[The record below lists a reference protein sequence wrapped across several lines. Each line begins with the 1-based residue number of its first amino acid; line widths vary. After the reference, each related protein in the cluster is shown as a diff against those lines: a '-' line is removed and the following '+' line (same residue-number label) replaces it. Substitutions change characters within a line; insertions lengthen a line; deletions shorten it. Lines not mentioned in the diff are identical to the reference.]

1 MSPELP
7 GTGKHINP
15 NPVELASMHP
25 EADKARLRR
34 EENATDAPRGAELRN
49 KEGGPIDLTRFL
61 TTSLTLEFWE
71 IIHTL

>member
-1 MSPELP
+1 MSPELS

-34 EENATDAPRGAELRN
+34 EENTTDAPRGAELRS
-49 KEGGPIDLTRFL
+49 KEGDQST
-61 TTSLTLEFWE
+61 
-71 IIHTL
+71 